1 MTDLI
6 VESKT
11 YNLSTRSGSCN
22 LLNGEYKSNVEYS
35 IPDMIYKDDS
45 IEYIQYSIP
54 YVVIPVS
61 FYQINETNN
70 TIHLLYN
77 GEDIIITF
85 DFGNY
90 NANQFIK
97 EFFNVLPA
105 SDGWNI
111 TLDVVN
117 SIFTITNTTFSF
129 TFLGDSLMDY
139 VIGYNDTINS
149 QLTNGVNTIKMPRP
163 CNFLPLPKIC
173 IRCPQLSNQGNMK
186 DNVNSSDIIMS
197 VPNNAKQNGQIAFKN
212 IYSKIFLQADRIE
225 KLNIQFTDDDGRFI
239 NFNGISC
246 FFVIQF
252 DIFRKNL
259 GKPPSFSQLKTLAN
273 NSFSV

>member
-6 VESKT
+6 AESKT

-22 LLNGEYKSNVEYS
+22 LLNVEFKSNFEYS
-35 IPDMIYKDDS
+35 ISDMIYKDDS

-70 TIHLLYN
+70 TIHLLCN

-97 EFFNVLPA
+97 EFLNVLPA

-139 VIGYNDTINS
+139 VIGYKDTINS
-149 QLTNGVNTIKMPRP
+149 QLTNGVNTIKTPRP
-163 CNFLPLPKIC
+163 CNF
-173 IRCPQLSNQGNMK
+173 
-186 DNVNSSDIIMS
+186 
-197 VPNNAKQNGQIAFKN
+197 
-212 IYSKIFLQADRIE
+212 
-225 KLNIQFTDDDGRFI
+225 FTT
-239 NFNGISC
+239 S
-246 FFVIQF
+246 
-252 DIFRKNL
+252 
-259 GKPPSFSQLKTLAN
+259 
-273 NSFSV
+273 